1 MNETIMVPLDGS
13 PLAETALP
21 AAVALAH
28 ATGRSLLLLGV
39 AVPPARL
46 GGLGW
51 PPAALITPVP
61 WWPLELADYEGYLAG
76 VAARLQPRGL
86 PVEIL
91 LRQGDPATE
100 ILAEVADN
108 PALHTIAMATHGRS
122 GVARTVLGSV
132 AERVLQAAAVPVLL
146 VRGGSPPAAA
156 TPPAYQRILVP
167 LDGSPF
173 AAQALDT
180 ATDLAGRTGATLL
193 LLAVLPPLQT
203 LSFAEAGLRPYW
215 SEAARIAAADSAT
228 LALTTTA
235 VRLESQ
241 GLAVRTL
248 LRHGSP
254 AAEIVRCA
262 TDEAADLIV
271 LATHGRSGLPRLW
284 LGSVALGVVRSATQP
299 VLTMR
304 APSAG
309 HSMVTTTILPAYA
322 H

>member
-28 ATGRSLLLLGV
+28 ATGRGLLLLGV

-91 LRQGDPATE
+91 LRQGDPTTE
-100 ILAEVADN
+100 ILAEVADY

-284 LGSVALGVVRSATQP
+284 LGSVALGVIRSAAQP
-299 VLTMR
+299 VLAVR

>member
-13 PLAETALP
+13 APAETALP

-28 ATGRSLLLLGV
+28 ATGRGLLLLGV
-39 AVPPARL
+39 AVPPTRL
-46 GGLGW
+46 SGLGW
-51 PPAALITPVP
+51 PQAALVEPVS

-76 VAARLQPRGL
+76 VADRLQPSGL

-132 AERVLQAAAVPVLL
+132 AERIIQAAPVPALL
-146 VRGGSPPAAA
+146 VRSGSPLVVGA
-156 TPPAYQRILVP
+156 PPAYQRILVP

-173 AAQALDT
+173 AAQALDS
-180 ATDLAGRTGATLL
+180 ATDLAERTGATLL
-193 LLAVLPPLQT
+193 LLTVLPPLQT

-254 AAEIVRCA
+254 AAEIVHCA

-304 APSAG
+304 PATAG
-309 HSMVTTTILPAYA
+309 RSVVTTASAPAYA

>member
-13 PLAETALP
+13 APAETALP

-28 ATGRSLLLLGV
+28 ATGRGLLLLGV
-39 AVPPARL
+39 AVPPTRL
-46 GGLGW
+46 SGLGW
-51 PPAALITPVP
+51 PQAALVEPVS

-76 VAARLQPRGL
+76 VAARLQPSGL

-132 AERVLQAAAVPVLL
+132 AERIIQAAPVPVLL
-146 VRGGSPPAAA
+146 VRSGSPLVAGA
-156 TPPAYQRILVP
+156 PPAYQRILVP

-173 AAQALDT
+173 AAQALDS
-180 ATDLAGRTGATLL
+180 ATDLAERTGATLL
-193 LLAVLPPLQT
+193 LLTVLPPLQT

-254 AAEIVRCA
+254 AAEIVHCA

-304 APSAG
+304 PATAG
-309 HSMVTTTILPAYA
+309 RSVVTTASAPAYA

>member
-13 PLAETALP
+13 APAETALP

-28 ATGRSLLLLGV
+28 ATGRGLLLLGV
-39 AVPPARL
+39 AVPPTRL
-46 GGLGW
+46 SGLGW
-51 PPAALITPVP
+51 PQAALVEPVS

-76 VAARLQPRGL
+76 VAARLQPSGL

-132 AERVLQAAAVPVLL
+132 AERIIQAAPVPVLL
-146 VRGGSPPAAA
+146 VRSGSPLVAGA
-156 TPPAYQRILVP
+156 PPAYQRILVP

-173 AAQALDT
+173 AAQALDS
-180 ATDLAGRTGATLL
+180 ATELAERTGATLL
-193 LLAVLPPLQT
+193 LLTVLPPLQT

-254 AAEIVRCA
+254 AAEIVHCA

-304 APSAG
+304 PATAG
-309 HSMVTTTILPAYA
+309 RSVVTTASAPAYA

>member
-13 PLAETALP
+13 APAETALP

-39 AVPPARL
+39 AVPPTRL
-46 GGLGW
+46 SGLGW
-51 PPAALITPVP
+51 PQAALVEPVS

-76 VAARLQPRGL
+76 VAARLQPSGL

-132 AERVLQAAAVPVLL
+132 AERIIQAAPVPVLL
-146 VRGGSPPAAA
+146 VRSGSPLVAGA
-156 TPPAYQRILVP
+156 PPAYQRILVP

-173 AAQALDT
+173 AAQALDS
-180 ATDLAGRTGATLL
+180 ATDLAERTGATLL
-193 LLAVLPPLQT
+193 LLTVLPPLQT

-254 AAEIVRCA
+254 AAEIVHCA

-304 APSAG
+304 PATAG
-309 HSMVTTTILPAYA
+309 RSVVTTASAPAYA